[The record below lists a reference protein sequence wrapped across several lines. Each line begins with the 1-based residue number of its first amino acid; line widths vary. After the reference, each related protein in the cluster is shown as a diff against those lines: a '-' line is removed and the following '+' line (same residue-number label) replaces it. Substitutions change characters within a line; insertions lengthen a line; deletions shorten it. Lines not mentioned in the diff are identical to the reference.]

1 MRKIPTLFARDF
13 EHDPRYVTRDVTP
26 GCEWVLKGEGVPT
39 RKYDGTCVMWDGGH
53 WWARR
58 EVKPGKTPPIGYIQ
72 VEHDEETG
80 KSVGWEPLEQSAFAK
95 WHAEAIRESDD
106 QDWPH
111 PWPHGTY
118 ELLGPKINGNPEGY
132 ETHVLLLHDAA
143 DEVTSAPREFDGL
156 AAWLHAHPY
165 EGIVWHH
172 PDGRMAKLKKRDFRP
187 DAGSTRQQRDR
198 PRRGLPVRPGRSC
211 RHADVHERADALPGV
226 P

>member
-13 EHDPRYVTRDVTP
+13 DRDPRYVTRDVTP
-26 GCEWVLKGEGVPT
+26 GCEWVLKGEGQAT
-39 RKYDGTCVMWDGGH
+39 RKYDGTCVMWDGRQ

-58 EVKPGKTPPIGYIQ
+58 EVKPGKQSPAGFVE
-72 VEHDEETG
+72 VEHDAETG
-80 KSVGWEPLEQSAFAK
+80 KTVGWEPVGQSAFAR

-111 PWPHGTY
+111 PWLHGTY

-143 DEVTSAPREFDGL
+143 DEVAAAPRDFDGL

-165 EGIVWHH
+165 EGIVWHGG
-172 PDGRMAKLKKRDFRP
+172 PGGTMAKIKKRDFRRP
-187 DAGSTRQQRDR
+187 DDSRDR
-198 PRRGLPVRPGRSC
+198 
-211 RHADVHERADALPGV
+211 
-226 P
+226 